1 MRNAK
6 CVMRN
11 AKCVMRNAKC
21 VMRNKRGAVVFFCRL
36 LLSPIASI
44 FGSGVPYTARTFLS
58 RIAPAADR
66 STLSGDKVT
75 KNRGQNKIILIIFYA
90 EME

>member
-1 MRNAK
+1 
-6 CVMRN
+6 
-11 AKCVMRNAKC
+11 
-21 VMRNKRGAVVFFCRL
+21 MRNKRGAVVFFCRL

-66 STLSGDKVT
+66 STLSGDKGT
-75 KNRGQNKIILIIFYA
+75 IFEGEKSNLGTNFILKRYEFYFKLNG
-90 EME
+90 